1 MDRKLHTSKNDS
13 DNDTCSDVVIFDS
26 DYDTRSDLYKSK
38 LIIGESSNLLFA
50 KEDKTGKRLANDF
63 MHCIINDDQSVYQ
76 ILRGVERKVVLS
88 FARDLRFAYCTFGNN
103 AREMAKKY
111 RVEVL

>member
-1 MDRKLHTSKNDS
+1 MDRKLHTSKVDS

-38 LIIGESSNLLFA
+38 LIIGESSNLLFT
-50 KEDKTGKRLANDF
+50 KEDKAGERLANDF
-63 MHCIINDDQSVYQ
+63 MHCIINDQSIYQ
-76 ILRGVERKVVLS
+76 ILCGVERKVVES